1 MAKIYSELND
11 ELIKFIKNQKIFFV
25 ASAPDNLKARSERSE
40 SKEYVNLSPKGYDT
54 LKILDNKTV
63 VYADY
68 PGSGNETAT
77 HLKQNGRLTMMFISF
92 DKNPLVLRLYG
103 NGEAISLDS
112 QTGKEL
118 REKMGEIVSKYH
130 RQLILLRIEKVKTSC
145 GYGVPYYQYLGDRN
159 TLIEWCEKATLS
171 GKIKEY
177 MGFLWRGFTESD

>member
-1 MAKIYSELND
+1 MAKIYPELND
-11 ELIKFIKNQKIFFV
+11 ELINFIKSQKIFFV
-25 ASAPDNLKARSERSE
+25 ASAPDNLRE
-40 SKEYVNLSPKGYDT
+40 EYINLSPKGYNT

-68 PGSGNETAT
+68 PGSGNKTAT
-77 HLKQNGRLTMMFISF
+77 HLQQNGRLTIMFISF
-92 DKNPLVLRLYG
+92 DKDPLILRLYG

-112 QTGKEL
+112 QTDKEL

-145 GYGVPYYQYLGDRN
+145 GYGVPYYQYLGDRK

-177 MGFLWRGFTESD
+177 MGFLWRG